1 MVADERE
8 NVSSI
13 DIHATASEVVGVGIS
28 GSGNIIGKELSF
40 YNMQGATVNIINPSK
55 DVIGVLGDIKAA
67 NTQIDRSPS
76 SRLIEHNRDIKNA
89 QDIIAIKQQVSQVLE
104 QINKIEKE
112 KGTEIEEIRAG
123 EIQISSKELLLK
135 EIILK
140 GNEHYYK
147 GEHSEALQAYDK
159 ALEIDPNYADA
170 LNNKGAAL
178 KKLGKDKDTNKCFD
192 KARQLTP
199 KKQSFFKKLRK

>member
-178 KKLGKDKDTNKCFD
+178 KN
-192 KARQLTP
+192 
-199 KKQSFFKKLRK
+199 